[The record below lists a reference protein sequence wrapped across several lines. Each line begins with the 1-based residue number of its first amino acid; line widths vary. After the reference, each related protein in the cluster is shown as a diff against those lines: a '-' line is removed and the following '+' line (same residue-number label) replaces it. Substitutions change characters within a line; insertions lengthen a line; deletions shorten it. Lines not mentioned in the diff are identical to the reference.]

1 MTDEQENPPVAPVTD
16 PVADAKFVEDLMAQY
31 SAPAVNKEPDPVAVP
46 NSTSSPT
53 PDPVTSQPTPPPPTS
68 GDPSAPYGRYLTGKK
83 AGQPKPPPR
92 QYKYNTPPPPPGQPL
107 PGATSPP
114 ASVSGMLIDGGLF
127 LMLIDIAL
135 PLGICALSNN
145 FTDGPKIKPEKLQL
159 TEAQKRQLTPVVD
172 RVMQSIQLTGN
183 PMAVLFIGLIT
194 IYGMNFMNA
203 KLEAK

>member
-1 MTDEQENPPVAPVTD
+1 MTDEVQDPSTVAPATD
-16 PVADAKFVEDLMAQY
+16 PVADAKFVEDLMREY
-31 SAPAVNKEPDPVAVP
+31 SAPAVNKEPDPAATP
-46 NSTSSPT
+46 TSNPA
-53 PDPVTSQPTPPPPTS
+53 PDPVASQPPPPTS

-107 PGATSPP
+107 PGAAPQP

>member
-1 MTDEQENPPVAPVTD
+1 MTTETQDPAPVAPVTD

-31 SAPAVNKEPDPVAVP
+31 SAPAVNKEPDPVATP
-46 NSTSSPT
+46 NPTNAPNPPT
-53 PDPVTSQPTPPPPTS
+53 PDPVASQPPPTS

-92 QYKYNTPPPPPGQPL
+92 QYKYNTPPPPPP
-107 PGATSPP
+107 PGATPPP

>member
-1 MTDEQENPPVAPVTD
+1 MTTETQDPAPVAPVTD
-16 PVADAKFVEDLMAQY
+16 PVADAKFVEDLMREY
-31 SAPAVNKEPDPVAVP
+31 STPAVNKEPDPVAAP
-46 NSTSSPT
+46 NPPT
-53 PDPVTSQPTPPPPTS
+53 PDPVTSQPTPTPTPPPTS

-92 QYKYNTPPPPPGQPL
+92 QYKYNTPPPPPGTTP
-107 PGATSPP
+107 PP

-159 TEAQKRQLTPVVD
+159 TEAQKRQLTPVVEK
-172 RVMQSIQLTGN
+172 VMASIQLTGN